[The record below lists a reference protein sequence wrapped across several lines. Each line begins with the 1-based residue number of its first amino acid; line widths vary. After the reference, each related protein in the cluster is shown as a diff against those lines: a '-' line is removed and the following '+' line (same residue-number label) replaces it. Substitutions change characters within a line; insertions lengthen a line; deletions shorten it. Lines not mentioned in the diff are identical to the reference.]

1 VSEVCS
7 WTALWGGGGE
17 DSAVLWGRPIVE
29 GAGEGH
35 QEKLV
40 MP

>member
-1 VSEVCS
+1 MRCVHGPPFG
-7 WTALWGGGGE
+7 GGGGE